1 MRDLPPAAS
10 GTNMKKKPAESTP
23 VRRLARVA
31 EDEILPEYSLRGS
44 KRSPYTA
51 RLRGAVIAVTL
62 DPDVA
67 AAFPNSRSVNRALRA
82 LIDIVPKGRR
92 AQAPHQAGTRD
103 RGRSTK

>member
-1 MRDLPPAAS
+1 MRDLPPAAN
-10 GTNMKKKPAESTP
+10 GTNMKKKPVEPTP
-23 VRRLARVA
+23 VRRRARVA

-67 AAFPNSRSVNRALRA
+67 AAFPDSRSVNRALRA
-82 LIDIVPKGRR
+82 LIAVAPKGRR
-92 AQAPHQAGTRD
+92 THAPHQSERRD
-103 RGRSTK
+103 RSRSAK